1 MVLGGK
7 QYQDATSV
15 VALMAFYPI
24 HQTIGQINGTFYYST
39 ARTKEYRNV
48 GMFIIPFGLVLSY
61 IFIAPVSNFGL
72 NLGAVGLAYQMLLIQ
87 LISVNV
93 TLWLNCKYLKIDF
106 LPLLLFQIL
115 ILTTLGLF
123 GFSIKY
129 TLNLFISWNFLNA
142 GLFFVLFSCISA
154 LMIYIKPS
162 IVGFQNRVELINL
175 IKMQKSK

>member
-1 MVLGGK
+1 MPQL
-7 QYQDATSV
+7 
-15 VALMAFYPI
+15 
-24 HQTIGQINGTFYYST
+24 
-39 ARTKEYRNV
+39 
-48 GMFIIPFGLVLSY
+48 
-61 IFIAPVSNFGL
+61 PV
-72 NLGAVGLAYQMLLIQ
+72 
-87 LISVNV
+87 
-93 TLWLNCKYLKIDF
+93 
-106 LPLLLFQIL
+106 LLFQIL

-162 IVGFQNRVELINL
+162 IVGFQNRVELIDL